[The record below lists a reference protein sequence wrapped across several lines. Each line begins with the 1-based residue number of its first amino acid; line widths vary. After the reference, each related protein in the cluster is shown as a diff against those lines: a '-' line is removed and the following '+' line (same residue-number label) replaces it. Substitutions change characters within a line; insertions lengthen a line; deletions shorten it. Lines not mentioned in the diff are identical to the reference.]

1 MKKDIVFIVKYVV
14 LPFPVFLILFGWL
27 TGIYFYIQLYSALSL
42 TGFLAILILL
52 IFSRNRK
59 ALIAESIKFF
69 VASLV
74 FLSIMFIFYPEHEK
88 RYFILMLS
96 VFLVAALMC
105 LIFFKYF

>member
-1 MKKDIVFIVKYVV
+1 MKKDLVFILKYVI

-42 TGFLAILILL
+42 TGFLVMLILL

-69 VASLV
+69 IFSIV
-74 FLSIMFIFYPEHEK
+74 FLVLMFAFYPEFEK
-88 RYFILMLS
+88 RYFILMLT
-96 VFLVAALMC
+96 VFLVAALLFM
-105 LIFFKYF
+105 IFFRYL